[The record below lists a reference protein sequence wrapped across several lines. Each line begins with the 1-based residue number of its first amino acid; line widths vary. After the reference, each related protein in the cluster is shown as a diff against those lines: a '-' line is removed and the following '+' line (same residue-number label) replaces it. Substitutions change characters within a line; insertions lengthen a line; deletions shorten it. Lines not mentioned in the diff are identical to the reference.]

1 MKSNNTLVLF
11 TQDNPDLLAQ
21 YNDLFK
27 IYHCNDFADWE
38 AKQII
43 PLAFIVEGKEPNY
56 ITSILGKIRR
66 DKEVFA
72 SLCFVSGSVNTQD
85 GFIGDGQLPQP
96 SLLHE
101 AINYFA
107 DLEKSFKYNE
117 AIITP
122 VGRLIK
128 FLWLRPDFIIQS
140 YRLWKEHRFYRYP
153 LLETLSNDELDSFDW
168 LRSLANAKILEPSA
182 LIDRQ
187 RECVNCRSSHLSFI
201 DICPNCRAID
211 IEMQSSLHCFT
222 CGCVDIQEKFIQNG
236 ILICPKCN
244 TQLRHIGSDYDRPI
258 ENHVCKV
265 CHQSFVEADVLVR
278 CATCDK
284 EMAPDDLVSNK
295 IHSWKLSDK
304 GRIIAARGNESD
316 IGSSFDQLNFISREL
331 FVHDLDW
338 LLRSSRRY
346 PDMAFSLFGI
356 YFANLPELASLIGHT
371 RLLQILES
379 FAQQLRSILR
389 IPDLATRSAENLL
402 WLLLPHTNE
411 VGLRGFQA
419 RIETKLETMQQDSD
433 HKLDVRFIG
442 VSSSHMS
449 EREDAELVL
458 ARLRG
463 ELM

>member
-1 MKSNNTLVLF
+1 MKTNNTLVLF
-11 TQDNPDLLAQ
+11 TQDNPDFLAQ
-21 YNDLFK
+21 YNDLFT
-27 IYHCNDFADWE
+27 ICHCNDFADWE
-38 AKQII
+38 AKQVI
-43 PLAFIVEGKEPNY
+43 PLAFIVDGKEPNY

-66 DKEVFA
+66 DQKAFA
-72 SLCFVSGSVNTQD
+72 SLCFVSGSVNTLD
-85 GFIGDGQLPQP
+85 DFIGDGQLPQP

-101 AINYFA
+101 AITYAA

-128 FLWLRPDFIIQS
+128 FLWLRPDFIILS
-140 YRLWKEHRFYRYP
+140 YHLWKEPRFYRYP
-153 LLETLSNDELDSFDW
+153 LLEALSNDELDSFEW
-168 LRSLANAKILEPSA
+168 LRSLANTKILEPSA

-201 DICPNCRAID
+201 DVCPNCRAID
-211 IEMQSSLHCFT
+211 IETQSSLHCFT

-258 ENHVCKV
+258 ENHVCNV

-284 EMAPDDLVSNK
+284 EMAPDDLVSNV

-316 IGSSFDQLNFISREL
+316 IGSSFDQLDFISREL

-346 PDMAFSLFGI
+346 PDMAFSIFGI
-356 YFANLPELASLIGHT
+356 YFANLPELASLTGHT

-419 RIETKLETMQQDSD
+419 RIETKLEAMQQDSD